1 MLKNKFLIYLSS
13 MLLLFIV
20 SGCSSRVTEDRICP
34 TVAFVDGLER
44 MTLFRDTISREA
56 SNILFIS
63 QFSSLNTKC
72 SFSDDGA
79 DIETSFLIKSS
90 MKDVKKDTAVEINF
104 FAAAIAPDGR
114 VLTKENFDLEI
125 PFSQKNTEVAQE
137 QIINP
142 FFPKKTSNNFSGYKL
157 LIGFQLNKRQVA
169 FNLRHRR

>member
-1 MLKNKFLIYLSS
+1 MLKNKFLIYISS
-13 MLLLFIV
+13 MLFLAIV

-34 TVAFVDGLER
+34 TVAFVDGLEQ
-44 MTLFRDTISREA
+44 MTLFRDTSNREA

-90 MKDVKKDTAVEINF
+90 MNDAKKDTAVEINY
-104 FAAAIAPDGR
+104 FAAAIAPDGS
-114 VLTKENFDLEI
+114 VLSKKNFDLEI
-125 PFSQKNTEVAQE
+125 PFSKKNTEVTQK

-142 FFPKKTSNNFSGYKL
+142 FFPKKTSNNFAGYKL
-157 LIGFQLNKRQVA
+157 LIGFQLNKSQVT

>member
-1 MLKNKFLIYLSS
+1 MFKNKFLIYLSS
-13 MLLLFIV
+13 MLFLVIV
-20 SGCSSRVTEDRICP
+20 SGCSSKVTEDRICP
-34 TVAFVDGLER
+34 TVAFVDGLDR
-44 MTLFRDTISREA
+44 VTLFRNTSSREA

-63 QFSSLNTKC
+63 QFSSLNNKC

-90 MKDVKKDTAVEINF
+90 MNDVKKDTAVEINY
-104 FAAAIAPDGR
+104 FAAAIAPDGH

-125 PFSQKNTEVAQE
+125 PFSQKNTEVTQE

-157 LIGFQLNKRQVA
+157 LIGFHLNKRQVA
-169 FNLRHRR
+169 FNLRHQR

>member
-13 MLLLFIV
+13 MLFLFIV
-20 SGCSSRVTEDRICP
+20 SGCSAKVTEDRICP

-44 MTLFRDTISREA
+44 MTLFRDTSSREA
-56 SNILFIS
+56 SNILVIS

-79 DIETSFLIKSS
+79 DIETIFLIKST
-90 MKDVKKDTAVEINF
+90 MNDLKKDTAVEINY

-125 PFSQKNTEVAQE
+125 PFSQKNTEVTQE